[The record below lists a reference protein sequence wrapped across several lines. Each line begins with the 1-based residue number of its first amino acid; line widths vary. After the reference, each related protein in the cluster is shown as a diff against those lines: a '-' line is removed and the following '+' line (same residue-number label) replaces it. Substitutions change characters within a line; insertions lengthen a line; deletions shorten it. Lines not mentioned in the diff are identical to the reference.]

1 MNDSL
6 VILGRIIG
14 VHGLAGDVA
23 VRTEN
28 DDPMNLARYRTIRWL
43 EPGGRRGKDRT
54 LELTDCRVHR
64 NAALVRFEGITDRDD
79 AEELVGGTLAIP
91 REELLPAPEGTIY
104 VADLIGLEVVTTSG
118 ETVGSLTS
126 VYPGAGHDVY
136 GVVKDGREVLI
147 PAVEPIVVDLDMD
160 ARRLTIDPPDG
171 LLDIGIERK

>member
-1 MNDSL
+1 M
-6 VILGRIIG
+6 ILGRIIG

-28 DDPMNLARYRTIRWL
+28 DDPMNLARYRSFRWL
-43 EPGGRRGKDRT
+43 EPGGRPGKDRT
-54 LELTDCRVHR
+54 LELIDCRVHR
-64 NAALVRFEGITDRDD
+64 TAALVRFEGVTDRDQ

-91 REELLPAPEGTIY
+91 REDLLPAPEGTVY
-104 VADLIGLEVVTTSG
+104 VADLIGLEVVTKG
-118 ETVGSLTS
+118 GQAVGTLTA

-136 GVVKDGREVLI
+136 GVEKEGREVLI
-147 PAVEPIVVDLDMD
+147 PAVEPIVVELDMD